1 MTEHKNMP
9 EIQKTGKS
17 TEHRCEWL
25 MGTRAKGEWYIHEPV
40 ARCANK
46 NCNILLSPKEIERI
60 LNEYETLKRATDVL
74 SAEDAEWASGFI
86 RSATN
91 NHSLEQRY
99 DGNHYYLS
107 DTIRNYANILSPTD
121 DISSTKER

>member
-9 EIQKTGKS
+9 DNPSSGKS

-40 ARCANK
+40 ARCADK
-46 NCNILLSPKEIERI
+46 NCDILLNPDEIERI
-60 LNEYETLKRATDVL
+60 LNDHSTLKRATDVL
-74 SAEDAEWASGFI
+74 SAEDANTIARGLETLAGFYPFNENKENI
-86 RSATN
+86 IEFSNTM
-91 NHSLEQRY
+91 
-99 DGNHYYLS
+99 D
-107 DTIRNYANILSPTD
+107 DYARILSPTD